1 MDRYEEFILD
11 QIQGLRKE
19 SKEEPIDKN
28 KCDYAI
34 SFLLKSLVEY
44 RNTVQA

>member
-1 MDRYEEFILD
+1 MDKYEEFILD

-19 SKEEPIDKN
+19 MAEEPSDKS
-28 KCDYAI
+28 KCDYTI
-34 SFLLKSLVEY
+34 SYLLKSLVEY